1 MSNSDIELQSMLA
14 ATFSELSEDQQKKL
28 ISFIALLSK
37 WNRAYNLTAIRD
49 PKEML
54 IRHVFDSLTTIAHLH
69 GSKIIDVGT
78 GPGIPGIPLAIAC
91 PALDFV
97 LLDSNGKKIR
107 FVRQAIAELG
117 LDNVTAFQHRVETF
131 TEVGDFD
138 SVLTRAFSDL
148 PDIYAKTK
156 HLLSDNGMILAMK
169 GKIPNEE
176 LKNFSSHV
184 TVLTLKVP
192 YLDEQRHLLCIKGK

>member
-1 MSNSDIELQSMLA
+1 MIDNAQELRIMLA
-14 ATFSELSEDQQKKL
+14 STFTELSAEQQDKL
-28 ISFIALLSK
+28 INFIALLGK

-49 PKEML
+49 PKDML
-54 IRHVFDSLTTIAHLH
+54 IRHVFDSLATVPHLH
-69 GSKIIDVGT
+69 GDKIIDVGT

-91 PALDFV
+91 PSRHFV

-117 LDNVTAFQHRVETF
+117 LKNVTAYQHRVESF
-131 TEVGDFD
+131 DEVGDFD

-156 HLLSDNGMILAMK
+156 HLLAENGMILAMK
-169 GKIPNEE
+169 GKIPKEE
-176 LKNFSSHV
+176 LKNFSSRV

-192 YLDEQRHLLCIKGK
+192 YLDEQRHLLCITGR

>member
-1 MSNSDIELQSMLA
+1 MSADNQELHSILA
-14 ATFSELSEDQQKKL
+14 STFPELSAEQQEKL
-28 ISFIALLSK
+28 MNFIALLCK
-37 WNRAYNLTAIRD
+37 WNRAYNLTAIRE
-49 PKEML
+49 PKDML
-54 IRHVFDSLTTIAHLH
+54 IRHIFDSLVTIPHLQ
-69 GSKIIDVGT
+69 GDNIIDVGT

-91 PALDFV
+91 PTRHFV

-117 LDNVTAFQHRVETF
+117 LENVSAYQHRVESF
-131 TEVGDFD
+131 NEVGDFD

-156 HLLSDNGMILAMK
+156 HLLADKGMILAMK
-169 GKIPNEE
+169 GKIPKEE

-192 YLDEQRHLLCIKGK
+192 YLDEQRHLLCLTGR